1 MLDVMEHQLVVV
13 VQINVQEEHIVL
25 PEVQHALIV
34 KPVHLVEQKHQVV
47 QIVEQENGAQQ
58 NQQDVII

>member
-1 MLDVMEHQLVVV
+1 MEHQLVVV
-13 VQINVQEEHIVL
+13 VQINVQEEHIVRL
-25 PEVQHALIV
+25 VHQRVQIV
-34 KPVHLVEQKHQVV
+34 QPVHIVEQKHQVV